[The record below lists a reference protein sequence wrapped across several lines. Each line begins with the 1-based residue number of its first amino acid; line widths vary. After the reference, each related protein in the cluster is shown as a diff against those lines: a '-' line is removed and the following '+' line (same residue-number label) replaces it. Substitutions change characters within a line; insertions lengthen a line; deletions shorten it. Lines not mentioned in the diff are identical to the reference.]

1 MDIMELFIE
10 TLTGTA
16 FELRVS
22 PFETVISVKAKIQ
35 RLEGIPIS
43 QQHLIWQSTELE
55 DDFCLSDYSITAGS
69 TLKLVLAMRGGPI
82 NTRRIPMEDPAIRE
96 MAEYM
101 EANKDEIWEKLPG
114 NRQVTLLVFRE
125 GDQLNFFRV
134 VDRGDGTLT
143 PLSES
148 LSGASMYNMYDEE
161 EEEQDSPSQEQV
173 QENDI
178 TMNKMKLLR
187 AKMESLSLTKKKK
200 KPRPPSSGRPK
211 SNKVRRRKYTGH
223 STSGQS
229 TLMKASPLPPVGT
242 SQHQSTLLEDTR
254 SKFISH
260 PHPPQ
265 YTTVSG
271 YIDTTSDSDRNSPVL
286 SATTRRTFERIGS
299 GKVRRSTTTQI
310 RQSANSPVPAST
322 KRTLDRLP
330 SGKLRH
336 PHGNLDSSMNGTLK
350 MRPNTSSKLQT
361 LSPARNNEVISESQR
376 KTEARTITNLIN
388 KASKEGS
395 VNLVRS
401 ATRDS
406 LTGHTSGKSRVMSG
420 TISLSQALSGATT
433 TERIGTPEGR
443 KPLISASS
451 IRRRLSSSKD
461 GRLLS
466 PAHRLPPVSKPPSL
480 ATAKKKTTKRCFL
493 CGKKTGLATS
503 YTCRCG
509 NNFCASH
516 RYAESHNC
524 DYDYKAAGR
533 KLLEQSNP
541 VVSAPKLP
549 KI

>member
-16 FELRVS
+16 FELQVS

-55 DDFCLSDYSITAGS
+55 DDYCLSDYSITAGS

-161 EEEQDSPSQEQV
+161 EEEQETPSQEQI

-200 KPRPPSSGRPK
+200 PRPPSSGRPK
-211 SNKVRRRKYTGH
+211 SKTRRRKYLGHH
-223 STSGQS
+223 STSGHHT
-229 TLMKASPLPPVGT
+229 TLKKHSPLPPVGV
-242 SQHQSTLLEDTR
+242 SHDQSTYLEDSGMTTLP
-254 SKFISH
+254 H
-260 PHPPQ
+260 VHHHQPHPPHQ
-265 YTTVSG
+265 Y
-271 YIDTTSDSDRNSPVL
+271 DSDRNSPVL
-286 SATTRRTFERIGS
+286 SASTAKRTIERIGS
-299 GKVRRSTTTQI
+299 SKCTKSTSHPI
-310 RQSANSPVPAST
+310 RQSLNSPVPST
-322 KRTLDRLP
+322 SKRT
-330 SGKLRH
+330 GKLRH
-336 PHGNLDSSMNGTLK
+336 SHTTLDSSMNGTLK
-350 MRPNTSSKLQT
+350 MRPSTSSKLQT
-361 LSPARNNEVISESQR
+361 LSPGKGNDGIESQR
-376 KTEARTITNLIN
+376 KADARTITEYIN
-388 KASKEGS
+388 KECN

-401 ATRDS
+401 TTRDN
-406 LTGHTSGKSRVMSG
+406 LTGNTSGKSRVMSG
-420 TISLSQALSGATT
+420 TISLQALTGATT
-433 TERIGTPEGR
+433 TERIATPEGR
-443 KPLISASS
+443 KSLISAHN
-451 IRRRLSSSKD
+451 IRRKLVASSKD
-461 GRLLS
+461 ARRMPGTVSS
-466 PAHRLPPVSKPPSL
+466 PVHNHRLPPVAKPPSF

-509 NNFCASH
+509 NNFCATH

-524 DYDYKAAGR
+524 GFDYKAAGR